1 MRYLFAILLFI
12 CCGCQSPA
20 TIYTNGLILW
30 CSTSAIG
37 IGWGEYAE
45 VPSGNKFSRTIT
57 NDVSAIIRDGRDY
70 HYSNIKID
78 NSITPTN
85 LQQADGAVLP

>member
-1 MRYLFAILLFI
+1 MKWFIAILPLLSFA
-12 CCGCQSPA
+12 GCQSPA

-45 VPSGNKFSRTIT
+45 VPAYGYLERVIT
-57 NDVSAIIRDGRDY
+57 NKCDKVFGENTTSRIT
-70 HYSNIKID
+70 ID
-78 NSITPTN
+78 NREVKTDLS
-85 LQQADGAVLP
+85 D

>member
-1 MRYLFAILLFI
+1 MRCLFAILLVI

-45 VPSGNKFSRTIT
+45 VPSGGKLSRAIT
-57 NDVSAIIRDGRDY
+57 NDVSSIIREGRDY
-70 HYSNIKID
+70 YNNNITID
-78 NSITPTN
+78 NTLTPSN
-85 LQQADGAVLP
+85 GQADGADLP